1 MNVLITGASSGIGR
15 ELAYLHAEQGHHL
28 LLVGRNAE
36 QLFETK
42 HFVEQRGGS
51 AVVLPYDI
59 GQSLQIKALLRATEN
74 TPVDVLINNAG
85 FGLYGE
91 FIETD
96 LSRELNMIDVNIRAL
111 THLTK
116 VFARRM
122 KMQGGGRIIQIASTS
137 SFHGGPLMSVY
148 YATKAYVLSFSEAL
162 ADELAPY
169 NIQVTAVCPGATHTD
184 FAKTADLA
192 ASGLFKRPG
201 IMDAPTVAQLSFTGY
216 MNGKTL
222 VIPGRSN
229 AVYVFMT
236 RFFPRRKLVQ
246 MTHQLQ
252 APIDRL

>member
-1 MNVLITGASSGIGR
+1 MNVLITGASAGIGR

-28 LLVGRNAE
+28 LLVGRNVE

-59 GQSLQIKALLRATEN
+59 GQTVQIEALLRATEN
-74 TPVDVLINNAG
+74 IPVDILINNAG

-91 FIETD
+91 FVETD

-116 VFARRM
+116 AFARGM
-122 KMQGGGRIIQIASTS
+122 KVRGSGRIIQIASTS
-137 SFHGGPLMSVY
+137 SFHGGPFMSVY

-169 NIQVTAVCPGATHTD
+169 NIQVTAVCPGATYTD

-192 ASGLFKRPG
+192 TSGLFKRPG
-201 IMDAPTVAQLSFTGY
+201 IMDANTVAKLSITGY
-216 MNGKTL
+216 MKGKTL

-236 RFFPRRKLVQ
+236 RFFTRRKLVQ

-252 APIDRL
+252 APTHSL

>member
-1 MNVLITGASSGIGR
+1 MNVLITGASAGIGR
-15 ELAYLHAEQGHHL
+15 ELAYLHAEQGDHL

-74 TPVDVLINNAG
+74 TPVDILINNAG

-96 LSRELNMIDVNIRAL
+96 LARELNMIDVNIRAL

-116 VFARRM
+116 AFARRM
-122 KMQGGGRIIQIASTS
+122 KIQGGGRIIQIASTS

-148 YATKAYVLSFSEAL
+148 YATKAYVFSFSEAL

-201 IMDAPTVAQLSFTGY
+201 IMDASTVAQLSFTGY
-216 MNGKTL
+216 MKGKTL

-236 RFFPRRKLVQ
+236 RIFSRRKLVQ

-252 APIDRL
+252 APANH

>member
-1 MNVLITGASSGIGR
+1 MNVLITGASAGIGR

-42 HFVEQRGGS
+42 HFVEHRGGS

-74 TPVDVLINNAG
+74 TPVDILINNAG

-96 LSRELNMIDVNIRAL
+96 LARELNMIDVNIRAL

-116 VFARRM
+116 AFARRM
-122 KMQGGGRIIQIASTS
+122 KIQGGGRIIQIASTS

-162 ADELAPY
+162 ADELAPH

-192 ASGLFKRPG
+192 TSGLFKRPG
-201 IMDAPTVAQLSFTGY
+201 IMDAPTVAQLSFDG
-216 MNGKTL
+216 
-222 VIPGRSN
+222 
-229 AVYVFMT
+229 
-236 RFFPRRKLVQ
+236 
-246 MTHQLQ
+246 
-252 APIDRL
+252 

>member
-1 MNVLITGASSGIGR
+1 MNVLITGASAGIGR
-15 ELAYLHAEQGHHL
+15 ELAYLHAEQGDHL

-36 QLFETK
+36 QFFETK

-74 TPVDVLINNAG
+74 TPIDILINNAG

-96 LSRELNMIDVNIRAL
+96 LARELNMIDVNIRAL

-116 VFARRM
+116 AFARRM

-192 ASGLFKRPG
+192 TSGLFKRPG
-201 IMDAPTVAQLSFTGY
+201 IMDAPTVAQLSFDGY

-229 AVYVFMT
+229 TVYVFMT
-236 RFFPRRKLVQ
+236 RFFSRRKLVQ

-252 APIDRL
+252 APTDR